1 MRTVMNLLFPSP
13 FTSTHIL
20 VGVLVFA
27 IFGIFGFVVYKV
39 IKTEKKATTQR
50 KAMKVGDI
58 VYCKVK
64 GNYYTHLVKATNSKR
79 GVLIGNNRGG
89 INGWTKAVYG
99 KVVKILEE

>member
-1 MRTVMNLLFPSP
+1 MNLLFPSP

-58 VYCKVK
+58 VYYHYAAESSIEGVVTAIDGDDVTIQTTKVI
-64 GNYYTHLVKATNSKR
+64 SMSR
-79 GVLIGNNRGG
+79 
-89 INGWTKAVYG
+89 VYP
-99 KVVKILEE
+99 VN